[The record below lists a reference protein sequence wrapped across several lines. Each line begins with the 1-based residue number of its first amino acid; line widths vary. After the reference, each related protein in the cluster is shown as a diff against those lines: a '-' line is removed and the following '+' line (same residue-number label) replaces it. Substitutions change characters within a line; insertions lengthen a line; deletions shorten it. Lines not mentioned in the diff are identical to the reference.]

1 MYSDRTIKPRP
12 CPPLC
17 WQMHRCLAVP
27 VSTLQLWVHCPMAS
41 DGLLPPR
48 LYLPSGRTPL
58 LRSSPLRTVL
68 KTFTIYGSSPSNA
81 LLRKTRFRDG
91 KMEAMNLV
99 AALWVKKNA
108 VRSPFRAA
116 HHQGDAIMKSPSGE
130 TGDFLTAYG
139 TTSVLVMPE
148 KAKHV
153 RTPKGISHIGPFTI
167 GEVGFIRGIIRV
179 GFASDFNVSFNGC
192 TTGR

>member
-1 MYSDRTIKPRP
+1 MLTIRPTLAPITALMLAGAPLPCGSDATLASAGTLSEGFQRVVAF
-12 CPPLC
+12 PP
-17 WQMHRCLAVP
+17 
-27 VSTLQLWVHCPMAS
+27 
-41 DGLLPPR
+41 
-48 LYLPSGRTPL
+48 YLPSGRTPL

-68 KTFTIYGSSPSNA
+68 KTFAIYGSSPSNA

-179 GFASDFNVSFNGC
+179 GFALDFNVSFNGC